1 MSVYA
6 RTNDPLTSWEAAET
20 ITDDGVCGSQQYV
33 LSYLRV
39 YGPCIAEKI
48 ETSTTKWR
56 ASRIRTALTELE
68 RDGLAHP
75 TDSYGRTE
83 RGRKARKWEAA
94 ETHRHT
100 PTHTAPTVIRFR

>member
-6 RTNDPLTSWEAAET
+6 RTRDPLTSWEAAET
-20 ITDDGVCGSQQYV
+20 ITDDGARGSQQYV

-39 YGPCIAEKI
+39 YGPCIAEQI

-68 RDGLAHP
+68 HRGLARP

-83 RGRKARKWEAA
+83 RGRRARKWAA
-94 ETHRHT
+94 VQR
-100 PTHTAPTVIRFR
+100 

>member
-1 MSVYA
+1 MTVYA
-6 RTNDPLTSWEAAET
+6 RTNDPVTSWEAAESV
-20 ITDDGVCGSQQYV
+20 TDDGARGSQQYV

-39 YGPCIAEKI
+39 YGPCIAEQI

-68 RDGLAHP
+68 HDGLAHP

-83 RGRKARKWEAA
+83 RGRRARKWKATRPRKEDNQW
-94 ETHRHT
+94 HG
-100 PTHTAPTVIRFR
+100 

>member
-6 RTNDPLTSWEAAET
+6 RTRDPLTSWEAAESV
-20 ITDDGVCGSQQYV
+20 TDDGRRGSQQYV

-39 YGPCIAEKI
+39 HGPCIAEQI

-68 RDGLAHP
+68 HDGLAKP
-75 TDSYGRTE
+75 TGKFGRTE
-83 RGRKARKWEAA
+83 RGRRARKWKA
-94 ETHRHT
+94 TQK
-100 PTHTAPTVIRFR
+100 

>member
-6 RTNDPLTSWEAAET
+6 RTNDPVTSWEAAET
-20 ITDDGVCGSQQYV
+20 ITDDGARGSQQYV
-33 LSYLRV
+33 LSYLRT
-39 YGPCIAEKI
+39 YGPCIAEQI

-83 RGRKARKWEAA
+83 RGRRARKWEA
-94 ETHRHT
+94 TR
-100 PTHTAPTVIRFR
+100 R

>member
-1 MSVYA
+1 MTAYA
-6 RTNDPLTSWEAAET
+6 RTNDPVTSWEAADT
-20 ITDDGVCGSQQYV
+20 ITDDGKRGSQQYV

-39 YGPCIAEKI
+39 HGPAIAEQI

-68 RDGLAHP
+68 HDGLAHP

-83 RGRKARKWEAA
+83 RGRRARKWEA
-94 ETHRHT
+94 TRRQDT
-100 PTHTAPTVIRFR
+100 IL